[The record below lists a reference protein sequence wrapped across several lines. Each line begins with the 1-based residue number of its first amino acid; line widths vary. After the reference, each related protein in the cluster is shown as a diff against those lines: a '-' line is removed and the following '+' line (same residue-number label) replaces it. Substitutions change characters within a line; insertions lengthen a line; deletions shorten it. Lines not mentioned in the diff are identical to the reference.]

1 MHDIVLAIDA
11 VEHWRGLV
19 AHPQLQL
26 EGENHVTGRDLWRN
40 GRGAVAVC
48 PHSSAIRPRCSGPRR
63 FQVASRLALEI
74 ERRPG
79 VGKHMSENGSG
90 KGVQATL
97 LDLAL
102 ERA

>member
-26 EGENHVTGRDLWRN
+26 EGENNVTGRDLWRN

-79 VGKHMSENGSG
+79 GRKAHERKWIGKRCPGHPAGLG
-90 KGVQATL
+90 A
-97 LDLAL
+97 
-102 ERA
+102 